1 MDEIPKMKAESKK
14 IKDQIQL
21 CEDDI
26 ARYETEIKKLE
37 HREERVF
44 NQITAITREVPHPNK
59 KQAEVVIPASKD

>member
-37 HREERVF
+37 HREESVF
-44 NQITAITREVPHPNK
+44 
-59 KQAEVVIPASKD
+59 